1 MNHDLY
7 EKLITMIDG
16 ATTIVELFKAEYPAQ
31 DDWKYR
37 WLRDAKQE
45 IHNYRMIDIKRSI
58 KSKLSEKEI
67 KFLKD
72 SGVNL

>member
-1 MNHDLY
+1 MDNELY
-7 EKLITMIDG
+7 KRLITLIDG
-16 ATTIVELFKAEYPAQ
+16 AITCVELFKAEYPAQ
-31 DDWKYR
+31 EDWRAR
-37 WLRDAKQE
+37 WLRDATQE
-45 IHNYRMIDIKRSI
+45 IHNYRMFDIKKSI